1 MEKNNQFDLPSHPW
15 AFALAVWLTS
25 VWKKLTD
32 VDVSKKKEENKRWQL
47 PFRELTLSRF
57 TTAPLGYNSLRARE
71 VGSLFT
77 KSAHLFSLWKYPPPR
92 KKTLIKFIPEYLV
105 SSLAIDGTQNI
116 DKNTSGPNP
125 KALEKSE
132 GENVCWLC
140 SGTKTAT
147 KETEMLSLLHRQY
160 FSVTSWKPP
169 ETSRNHSSL
178 KMCSLQ
184 MKGLIISCY
193 RPKVTYEE
201 LLKGFCSQKKIQWF
215 PQSHKKYVPRSPLD
229 AWNRG

>member
-32 VDVSKKKEENKRWQL
+32 VAKKKEENKRWQL

-77 KSAHLFSLWKYPPPR
+77 KSAHLFSLWKYPPLR
-92 KKTLIKFIPEYLV
+92 KKILIKFIPEYLV

-132 GENVCWLC
+132 GENVCLLC

-147 KETEMLSLLHRQY
+147 KETQKLSLLHRHY
-160 FSVTSWKPP
+160 FSVTS
-169 ETSRNHSSL
+169 
-178 KMCSLQ
+178 
-184 MKGLIISCY
+184 
-193 RPKVTYEE
+193 
-201 LLKGFCSQKKIQWF
+201 
-215 PQSHKKYVPRSPLD
+215 
-229 AWNRG
+229 